1 MAEKG
6 QLTIS
11 LFPFQNSLFPK
22 FHSKVDYNKVA
33 GDSLPTCITNFG
45 VSRFVKLASTLT
57 LRLRNT
63 EC

>member
-6 QLTIS
+6 HFILYFHFKT
-11 LFPFQNSLFPK
+11 LYFQNLI
-22 FHSKVDYNKVA
+22 SKVEVA

-45 VSRFVKLASTLT
+45 VSSFVKLASALT

>member
-6 QLTIS
+6 H
-11 LFPFQNSLFPK
+11 LFLNFQFKILYFQNLI
-22 FHSKVDYNKVA
+22 SKVDYSKVA

-45 VSRFVKLASTLT
+45 VSRFVKLASALT